1 VSLESTDLQ
10 ARRRFTPSLDHL
22 QQSPDAIAVE
32 VERIG
37 EGQRFINKLQQDK
50 VDAKR

>member
-1 VSLESTDLQ
+1 MSLEVDRLAGT
-10 ARRRFTPSLDHL
+10 TNIHPNLDHL
-22 QQSPDAIAVE
+22 QQSLNAIAAE

-37 EGQRFINKLQQDK
+37 EGQRFINTLQQDK